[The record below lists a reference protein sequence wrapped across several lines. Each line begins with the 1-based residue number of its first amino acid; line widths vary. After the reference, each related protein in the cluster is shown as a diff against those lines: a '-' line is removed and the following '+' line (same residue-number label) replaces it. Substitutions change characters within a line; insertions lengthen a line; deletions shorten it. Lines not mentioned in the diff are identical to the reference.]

1 MANGLLNG
9 HWSIAIK
16 ILTRYILRQYLATV
30 LFALMALSLLFVL
43 VDLFDRLDKFL
54 DHKTPGLIV
63 VDYYLAYLPQ
73 IVELIT
79 PIAIMLSGLFSIG
92 RLSNQNE
99 ITAMRA
105 GGMSTMRLLM
115 PVLAAGA
122 IFSAAQIY
130 FNGWY
135 VPMSSRAKVEI
146 ERRYLGSDAGRN
158 VLNDLSFREQPTM
171 NISISRYDIDARQ
184 GNGVTIEEFTSID
197 HPRMISQWEVGTITW
212 DSTTST
218 WIGRGIVRRWFED
231 DSVRFTAMQE
241 SRIPFT
247 TQHQEIMRLQQ
258 STDEMTFTELEQ
270 HIRTLQKGGKQTRV
284 LEIDLAGQWAFPFVN
299 VIVILLTAPFA
310 AVRKRGGVAVNISIA
325 MIVSITYIAFA
336 KIGQAIGATTDV
348 PAWIVGWSSN
358 FMFGVI
364 GLGVLYR
371 FRK

>member
-1 MANGLLNG
+1 
-9 HWSIAIK
+9 
-16 ILTRYILRQYLATV
+16 
-30 LFALMALSLLFVL
+30 
-43 VDLFDRLDKFL
+43 
-54 DHKTPGLIV
+54 
-63 VDYYLAYLPQ
+63 
-73 IVELIT
+73 
-79 PIAIMLSGLFSIG
+79 
-92 RLSNQNE
+92 
-99 ITAMRA
+99 
-105 GGMSTMRLLM
+105 
-115 PVLAAGA
+115 VLAAGA

-135 VPMSSRAKVEI
+135 VPMSSRTKVEI

-231 DSVRFTAMQE
+231 DSVRIMAMQE
-241 SRIPFT
+241 ARIPFT